1 MKAGDE
7 VSITGTII
15 TMSENH
21 NPVIKINGSGKFLI
35 KRSEVKPLVKV
46 KKTEPKDLVPLE
58 WLENYSAN
66 HTSVSLASKRTLE
79 WALKVI
85 LDDWRKDHE
94 CR

>member
-21 NPVIKINGSGKFLI
+21 NPVVKINGSGKFLI

-46 KKTEPKDLVPLE
+46 KKAEPKEVIPLE
-58 WLENYSAN
+58 WLETYTKNYPCQSN
-66 HTSVSLASKRTLE
+66 ASRKSFE
-79 WALKVI
+79 WVINAILK
-85 LDDWRKDHE
+85 DWRKDHE